1 MNGDGDGVPMTHVKQ
16 NIIISKLNL
25 RRNKR

>member
-1 MNGDGDGVPMTHVKQ
+1 MHGDGDGVSMTHIKQ